1 MTLPPGFHN
10 KGGCSGSNSA
20 STPTICRL
28 VKSLYGLR
36 QASRQWYTKLSSTI
50 QQLGFVQSQ
59 VDHSLFVYAKFPL
72 FIALLVYVDNMV
84 NTGDGPSCVV
94 AL

>member
-10 KGGCSGSNSA
+10 KGGGCSASNSA

-36 QASRQWYTKLSSTI
+36 
-50 QQLGFVQSQ
+50 
-59 VDHSLFVYAKFPL
+59 
-72 FIALLVYVDNMV
+72 
-84 NTGDGPSCVV
+84 
-94 AL
+94 